1 MQGLR
6 LALCDPDVRF
16 GSKADLC
23 SATTHVRFTP
33 DNDIDC
39 VFRHIQSAKPRSTA
53 GGFTEIMCSLRQAPG
68 GKPGTLAKRRARERP
83 RSHYHRAG
91 NDRRRIAI
99 GTDRNAR
106 AIAIPVN
113 L

>member
-1 MQGLR
+1 MSALGQKRTFAVQQGMS
-6 LALCDPDVRF
+6 ALLPIATSIAFF
-16 GSKADLC
+16 GISK
-23 SATTHVRFTP
+23 V
-33 DNDIDC
+33 
-39 VFRHIQSAKPRSTA
+39 QSPRSIA

-91 NDRRRIAI
+91 NDRRRIAV

-106 AIAIPVN
+106 AIAIPVD